1 MTAISTG
8 RLLRVVLLIQGV
20 VSLIGAVV
28 MAAAPRALPA
38 AVGIIIGRGDYLLP
52 YLLAAAELTVAVL
65 SFGVLRLSDA
75 DAVRLI
81 VAAFVVLHLVS
92 AVLTLV
98 YGMLVGAIGTVSPG
112 IVARFVVAAALW
124 VGWLQSPKRD

>member
-38 AVGIIIGRGDYLLP
+38 AVGITIGRGDYLLP

-92 AVLTLV
+92 GVLTLV

-112 IVARFVVAAALW
+112 IVARFVAAAALW
-124 VGWLQSPKRD
+124 AGWLQSPKLD

>member
-38 AVGIIIGRGDYLLP
+38 AVGITIGRGDYLLP

-65 SFGVLRLSDA
+65 SFGVLRLYA

-92 AVLTLV
+92 GVLTLV

-124 VGWLQSPKRD
+124 VGWLQSPKLD